1 MTSETLTFLVCGCLP
16 ILFVG
21 AAAIFGTISRLK
33 SANRIFDSIRNGRL
47 KDWSVGL
54 NRKKTKLLV
63 GIEIISLISLVVLI
77 GIMIIAPTTFTSPL
91 QIAFML
97 LLIIGFIVGM
107 IFTGFF

>member
-1 MTSETLTFLVCGCLP
+1 MPT

-33 SANRIFDSIRNGRL
+33 YANRIFDSIRNGRL

-63 GIEIISLISLVVLI
+63 GNRNNLIDKSSSTNRHNDYCTHYFYKSATNSI
-77 GIMIIAPTTFTSPL
+77 YASADYRFYSGNNY
-91 QIAFML
+91 
-97 LLIIGFIVGM
+97 
-107 IFTGFF
+107 FTGFF